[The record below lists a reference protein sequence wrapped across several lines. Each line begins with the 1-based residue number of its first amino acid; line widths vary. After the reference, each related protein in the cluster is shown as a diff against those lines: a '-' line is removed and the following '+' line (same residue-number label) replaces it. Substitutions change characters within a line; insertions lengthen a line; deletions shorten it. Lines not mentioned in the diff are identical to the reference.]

1 MAVTPQYFDMYF
13 LQTRGIFLG
22 EKKQKTGKLTLLHF
36 SLLILRSHSGFAG
49 CPSNVLYSENI
60 QLFLTYRVYLSGL
73 LSPFQSEGSLSVFT
87 VHSIPPSWRLQSSY
101 SVACLSLWVCVMF
114 PPGLIQFVRLWPEH
128 CRGDADLFPS
138 GPVWWCG
145 FHLSPLALSPWL
157 RWCLPDF
164 STVELLFFSL

>member
-1 MAVTPQYFDMYF
+1 MMSPLHSSLGNKARSHPPKKKDPFKVYRALCFSCTISKHKLPTMMAVTPQYFDMYF

-87 VHSIPPSWRLQSSY
+87 VHSIPPS
-101 SVACLSLWVCVMF
+101 
-114 PPGLIQFVRLWPEH
+114 
-128 CRGDADLFPS
+128 
-138 GPVWWCG
+138 
-145 FHLSPLALSPWL
+145 
-157 RWCLPDF
+157 
-164 STVELLFFSL
+164 